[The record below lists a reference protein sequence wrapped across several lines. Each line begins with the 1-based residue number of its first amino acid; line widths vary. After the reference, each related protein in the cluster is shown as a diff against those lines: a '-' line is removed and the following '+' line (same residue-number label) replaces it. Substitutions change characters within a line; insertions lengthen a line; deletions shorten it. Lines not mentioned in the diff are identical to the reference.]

1 MHKEE
6 SSVAVREKEHLS
18 ARLNNVRKSWQEI
31 SREADEKQ
39 AVRKER
45 RELANLIRKTHWTNS
60 PALTAYQS
68 WFSSRFDQINELGKM
83 PWLNHQLRKRRW
95 TNNWM
100 VRLLARVVFG
110 ILVLVIGLFAS
121 LFLFVVASLLAPIQ
135 LSVTYAKYLYRST
148 RELAAFDK
156 RIADAKAAKEKAVEQ
171 AKRDEE
177 ARIQAA
183 RREVLLAE
191 HQQLV
196 LFWIAEFENASD
208 ETLLDVWAT
217 LQHCPPDHMIYY
229 SVEKSPGPVLRQIVD
244 TEVANRLISREARQL
259 ALMRLEQRKAEAAR
273 LEAMES
279 LMSNLQ
285 EDAAAR
291 HSGVM
296 NGLLS
301 IAWIQMLK

>member
-1 MHKEE
+1 M
-6 SSVAVREKEHLS
+6 
-18 ARLNNVRKSWQEI
+18 RKSWHEI
-31 SREADEKQ
+31 SREVEEKQ
-39 AVRKER
+39 AVRKQR
-45 RELANLIRKTHWTNS
+45 RDLANLIRKTHWTNS

-68 WFSSRFDQINELGKM
+68 WFSSRFNQINEMGKM

-95 TNNWM
+95 TSNWM
-100 VRLLARVVFG
+100 VRVLARVLFG
-110 ILVLVIGLFAS
+110 ILVLVVSLAAS
-121 LFLFVVASLLAPIQ
+121 LLLYVAAALLAPIR
-135 LSVTYAKYLYRST
+135 LSVTYAKYLHRST
-148 RELAAFDK
+148 QELAAFDK
-156 RIADAKAAKEKAVEQ
+156 RIADAKAAKEQAVEQ

-177 ARIQAA
+177 ARIEAA

-191 HQQLV
+191 HQKLV
-196 LFWIAEFENASD
+196 LFWIAEFRSASD

-229 SVEKSPGPVLRQIVD
+229 SVEKSPGPELREIVD
-244 TEVANRLISREARQL
+244 TEVANRLISRETRQL

-273 LEAMES
+273 LDAIEN
-279 LMSNLQ
+279 LWSNIQ